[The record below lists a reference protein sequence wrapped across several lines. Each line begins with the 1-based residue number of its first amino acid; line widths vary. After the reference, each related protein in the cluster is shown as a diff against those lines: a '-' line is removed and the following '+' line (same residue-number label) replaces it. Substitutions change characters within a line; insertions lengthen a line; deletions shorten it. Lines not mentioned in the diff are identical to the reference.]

1 MLLLNTLPTQVSLI
15 YVKHLERFAKW
26 PDASTSIDLYQFGVA
41 RDLRHS
47 HICFIQGQDMFTLAP
62 VHAPVHVSMCQHPA
76 WAFLRSIIDRYHTTQ
91 AKAALSRVSPP
102 DKASSLCNRKHDGPG
117 LSVAI
122 NLVVTQTPGAPSE
135 VNTDDSSIMFGAV
148 TVRLMTL
155 FAEED
160 LTVSREV
167 QDSQKTDRLRQGVL
181 ECVSALEHL
190 RTAMTHEL
198 AAGQTP
204 ASEVSP

>member
-1 MLLLNTLPTQVSLI
+1 MI

-26 PDASTSIDLYQFGVA
+26 PEASTSIELYQFGVA

-47 HICFIQGQDMFTLAP
+47 HICFIQGQNMFTLAP
-62 VHAPVHVSMCQHPA
+62 VSAPVHVSMCQHPA
-76 WAFLRSIIDRYHTTQ
+76 WGFLRSIVDRYHTTQ
-91 AKAALSRVSPP
+91 AKAVLSRVSPP
-102 DKASSLCNRKHDGPG
+102 DKASSLCSRKHDGPG
-117 LSVAI
+117 PSVAI
-122 NLVVTQTPGAPSE
+122 NLVATQTPGAPSV
-135 VNTDDSSIMFGAV
+135 VNIDDWSIMFGAV
-148 TVRLMTL
+148 TARLMTL
-155 FAEED
+155 FGEED